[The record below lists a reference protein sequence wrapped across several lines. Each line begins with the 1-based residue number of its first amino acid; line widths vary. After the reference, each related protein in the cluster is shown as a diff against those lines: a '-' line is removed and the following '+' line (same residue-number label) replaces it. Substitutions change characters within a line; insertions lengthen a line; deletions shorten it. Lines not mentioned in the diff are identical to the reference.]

1 MSMNEAEVSGGIG
14 DVAEALGK
22 GKEPLA
28 KIGVDGPAQGKE
40 LLADRE
46 ACEKA
51 DAEQEEAKRVLKA
64 KTAAKD
70 ALYHRTWVKASGWLD
85 TLIAAV
91 QKDSDEAANFRRIR
105 SRVSLPPADEG
116 APAPLPVP
124 VEGGTQ

>member
-14 DVAEALGK
+14 DVAEALVK
-22 GKEPLA
+22 GAGPLA
-28 KIGVDGPAQGKE
+28 KINVNGPKLGAE
-40 LLADRE
+40 LRADRE

-70 ALYHRTWVKASGWLD
+70 ALYHRAWVKASGYLD

-91 QKDSDEAANFRRIR
+91 QKDSDEAANYRRIR
-105 SRVSLPPADEG
+105 SRLHRPPAD
-116 APAPLPVP
+116 ASTPAPLPVP
-124 VEGGTQ
+124 VQGRTQ

>member
-1 MSMNEAEVSGGIG
+1 MSMNEAEVSGAVG
-14 DVAEALGK
+14 DVAEALEK
-22 GKEPLA
+22 AAEALA
-28 KIGVDGPAQGKE
+28 KIRVDGPAMGRE
-40 LLADRE
+40 LLADRK

-70 ALYHRTWVKASGWLD
+70 AGYHRLWVKASGYLD
-85 TLIAAV
+85 ILIAAV